1 MCAQAC
7 GKEDKNVSFLLIRF
21 GHRLC
26 LLRPLLARPLL
37 YQGLLGLLIFFSLGC
52 LYGLGSWLAS
62 QNPTLLD
69 VKTTQEGFLEV
80 SKILGDPRTTTHPPM
95 ILPSYVTI
103 TKDIYAS
110 KWIRKVNV
118 CQQKKSLSLLV
129 TVISAP
135 HKTEER
141 NAIRRGW
148 GKTAS
153 KLKNVAF
160 AFIVGKP
167 SLSSKNGLE
176 DVLAESDKFQ
186 DMILIDHLDTYNN
199 LTLKTLAAFDYLL
212 STCPQAQYLLKTDD
226 DMFIQVS

>member
-1 MCAQAC
+1 M
-7 GKEDKNVSFLLIRF
+7 
-21 GHRLC
+21 
-26 LLRPLLARPLL
+26 
-37 YQGLLGLLIFFSLGC
+37 
-52 LYGLGSWLAS
+52 
-62 QNPTLLD
+62 D

-95 ILPSYVTI
+95 ILPPLNAAALTR
-103 TKDIYAS
+103 DLYAS

-118 CQQKKSLSLLV
+118 CQQKKRLSLLV

-135 HKTEER
+135 YNLEER

-153 KLKNVAF
+153 ESKNVAF
-160 AFIVGKP
+160 AFVVGKP
-167 SLSSKNGLE
+167 SNDKMDELIS
-176 DVLAESDKFQ
+176 ESDKFQ
-186 DMILIDHLDTYNN
+186 DLIIIDHLDTYNN

-226 DMFIQVS
+226 DMFIQVRFFSISAVLYSKNFFFDR